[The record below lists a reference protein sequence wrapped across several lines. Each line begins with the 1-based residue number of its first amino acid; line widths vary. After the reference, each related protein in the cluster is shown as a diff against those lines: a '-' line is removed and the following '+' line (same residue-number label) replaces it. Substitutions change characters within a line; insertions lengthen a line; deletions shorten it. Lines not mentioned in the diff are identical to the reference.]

1 MSPEHLVV
9 SKDAII
15 NKWVAPKKPTEA
27 DMKELP
33 MTKDRTMWAP
43 KRILLLIKS
52 CWVSKNPHDT
62 KKKKISLDITGIN
75 KGTISLYHKLAIKGK
90 NYIFIPSSLQTVFQD
105 TK

>member
-9 SKDAII
+9 SNDAII
-15 NKWVAPKKPTEA
+15 NKWVAPKKTTEA

-62 KKKKISLDITGIN
+62 KKKKSHRISLESIRAPF
-75 KGTISLYHKLAIKGK
+75 LYTT
-90 NYIFIPSSLQTVFQD
+90 NWQ
-105 TK
+105 

>member
-1 MSPEHLVV
+1 MSPKHRVIPK

-15 NKWVAPKKPTEA
+15 NKWTAPKKPTGA

-33 MTKDRTMWAP
+33 VTKDRTMWAP

-52 CWVSKNPHDT
+52 YWVPKNPHDT
-62 KKKKISLDITGIN
+62 KKKISLDITGIN

-90 NYIFIPSSLQTVFQD
+90 N
-105 TK
+105 